1 MRTRTFVGLL
11 SCIALVLCLYVTPA
25 ANAATTE
32 EEVLQ
37 VETNW
42 TKAMNTSDFEL
53 WSSLWWNSPKTT
65 NFGPPNSM
73 AFLIQGYEAI
83 LNEMKSIFEYPKGTF
98 NRSHHNPQITMLSDN
113 IAVITAYEILTLNP
127 PMVKEQSILQTRQT
141 LVVQKIGGK
150 WLIVHGHGS
159 YLPTE

>member
-1 MRTRTFVGLL
+1 MRTKTFVGLL
-11 SCIALVLCLYVTPA
+11 SCIALVLCLYGTPA
-25 ANAATTE
+25 ANAASAE
-32 EEVLQ
+32 EEILQ
-37 VETNW
+37 VVTNW

-65 NFGPPNSM
+65 SFGPPNSM
-73 AFLIQGYEAI
+73 AFLTQGYDAI
-83 LNEMKSIFEYPKGTF
+83 TNGMKDMSQQPKGTF
-98 NRSHHNPQITMLSDN
+98 NRSHHNPQVTMLTDS
-113 IAVITAYEILTLNP
+113 IAVITLYEILTLNP
-127 PMVKEQSILQTRQT
+127 PMVKEQNIGQQRQT